1 METINFKLHK
11 SKIQPFLELFQSVK
25 NCNPGRQ
32 KKPPAG
38 GQLSSKAAPPPE
50 RQLLIVWETC
60 SKFSGPFLNKA
71 APYRTVLKKK
81 KKKKEKMSFLAVYYL
96 KYLNIQTKFQKC
108 QFQLLNKQRNKAGEC
123 THMIA
128 FIPFHQKL
136 HLTLMNP

>member
-81 KKKKEKMSFLAVYYL
+81 EKEKGKKCGITRTVIVWGCWACSVSRREALRCLLPGVWLAPWDDWL
-96 KYLNIQTKFQKC
+96 DEGATPLNRKSQV
-108 QFQLLNKQRNKAGEC
+108 
-123 THMIA
+123 
-128 FIPFHQKL
+128 
-136 HLTLMNP
+136 